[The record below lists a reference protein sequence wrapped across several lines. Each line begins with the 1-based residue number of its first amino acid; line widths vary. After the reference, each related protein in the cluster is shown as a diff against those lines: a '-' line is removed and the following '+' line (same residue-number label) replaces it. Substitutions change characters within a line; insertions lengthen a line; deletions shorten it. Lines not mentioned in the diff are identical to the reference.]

1 MESKSN
7 MKWVWIIVVVVVA
20 LGGWMFVKKSTVQ
33 TPTKPL
39 KVGVILPLTGSVAV
53 SGEKLL
59 QGVQLAQKEVD
70 SAKITFVIEDDHS
83 KTADGITAAKKLMEV
98 DKVDVLLGLYIPD
111 VVVAVAPLA
120 KEKGITIFSA
130 SYCSD
135 AFKNLDNVFCGYPT
149 AIDQLRTVLPE
160 INKENIKKVA
170 LVNTND
176 DFGIN
181 SRDGMVTLAS
191 EGGYEVVFNELVP
204 FESRDLKTQVAKV
217 IASKADAVFMA
228 SGDTA
233 QAFTLMKLLKEQGY
247 KGMRIT
253 FVDINK
259 KALADF
265 KGNVEGTFA
274 PGMAPSEFSSD
285 FTQKYKTAYGKAPED
300 YVVAL
305 GYDIAKEATS
315 IMQSRGF
322 DSTKFVSQAISYKYS
337 NPAIK
342 NFGYKS
348 DRSINFALEL
358 WTVKDGDYIKVK

>member
-1 MESKSN
+1 MNKKLS
-7 MKWVWIIVVVVVA
+7 WGLVIAVIA
-20 LGGWMFVKKSTVQ
+20 LGLVFILKKQPNTQSGQPV
-33 TPTKPL
+33 

-59 QGVQLAQKEVD
+59 QGVQLAQKELD
-70 SAKITFVIEDDHS
+70 PSKFIFVIEDDHS
-83 KTADGITAAKKLMEV
+83 KTTDGVTAAKKLLEV
-98 DKVDVLLGLYIPD
+98 DKVDVLVGLYIPD

-120 KEKGITIFSA
+120 KEKGVTIFSA

-135 AFKNLDNVFCGYPT
+135 AFKGLDNVFCGYPT
-149 AIDQLRTVLPE
+149 AVDQLKTVLPQ
-160 INKENIKKVA
+160 IKKLKIKTVA

-181 SRDGMVTLAS
+181 SRDGMVALAK
-191 EGGYEVVFNELVP
+191 EGGYSVVFNELVP
-204 FESRDLKTQVAKV
+204 FESKDLKTQAAKV
-217 IASKADAVFMA
+217 ISAKADAVFMA
-228 SGDTA
+228 SGDTS
-233 QAFTLMKLLKEQGY
+233 QAFTLMKILSEQNY

-265 KGNVEGTFA
+265 GSSVEGTFA
-274 PGMAPSEFSSD
+274 PGMAPSEFSKD
-285 FTQKYKTAYGKAPED
+285 FTEKYSHVYGKNPQD

-305 GYDIAKEATS
+305 GYDITKATTN
-315 IMQSRGF
+315 IMQKNGF
-322 DSTKFVSQAISYKYS
+322 TKADFVSEAVRYKYT

-358 WTVKDGDYIKVK
+358 WTVKNGDYVKVY